1 MNDYKDI
8 IDHPHYQSTTRPH
21 MSMLGRAAQFAPFAA
36 LSGYDES
43 VRETARLTDHR
54 MELDESEIAVLND
67 KLQYL
72 YMIKREHPAV
82 TITYFVPDKNKE
94 GGSYE
99 TISGTLKNIDA
110 VFCYVVMDDGSLITI
125 KDIYEIEIG

>member
-1 MNDYKDI
+1 
-8 IDHPHYQSTTRPH
+8 
-21 MSMLGRAAQFAPFAA
+21 MSMLNRAAQFAPFAA

-43 VRETARLTDHR
+43 VRETERLTDRR

-72 YMIKREHPAV
+72 YMMKHDHPQV
-82 TITYFVPDKNKE
+82 TITYFAPDHSKE

-99 TISGTLKNIDA
+99 KITGTVKNIDA
-110 VFCYVVMDDGSLITI
+110 VFCYVVMDDGTLVTI
-125 KDIYEIEIG
+125 KDIYAIDM